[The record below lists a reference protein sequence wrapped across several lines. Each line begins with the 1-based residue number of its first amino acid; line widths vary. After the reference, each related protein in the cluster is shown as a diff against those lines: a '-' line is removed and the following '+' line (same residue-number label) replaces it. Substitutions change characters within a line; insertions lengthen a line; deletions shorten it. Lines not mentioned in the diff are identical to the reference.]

1 MHMKI
6 NDLNSE
12 INSIKNRKE
21 KVRKDNRKK

>member
-12 INSIKNRKE
+12 INIIKNRKE
-21 KVRKDNRKK
+21 KLRKDNRKK